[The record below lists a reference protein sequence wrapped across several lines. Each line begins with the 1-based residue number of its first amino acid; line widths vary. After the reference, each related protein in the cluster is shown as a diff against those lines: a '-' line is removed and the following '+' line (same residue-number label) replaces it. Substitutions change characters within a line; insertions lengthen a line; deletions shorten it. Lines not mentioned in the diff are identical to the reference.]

1 MSETSKIEIHGLR
14 KSFGSNEVLKN
25 ISLDVAKGGVV
36 ALIGPS
42 GSGKSTLL
50 RCINLLVV
58 PDGGSVRV
66 GDTRFAFGDGSKLPD
81 VRTLAKFRATTGM
94 VFQHFNLFPHMT
106 TMQNVMEG
114 PVTVRRMAK
123 ADAEKLARAQLAKV
137 GLAEKADQYPATLSG
152 GQKQRV
158 AIARALAMEPDVMLF
173 DEATSAL
180 DPELVGEVLNVIQ
193 QLASEGMTM
202 VIVTHEIA
210 FAREVADRLI
220 FMRDGVVVEEGPAR
234 QVIDNPQEAATR
246 AFLSHFRRTAAGQR
260 DTVMPDINRIY
271 LVTGAASGI
280 GRATAKLLAAPGV
293 ALLLHTRS
301 NAEGLDATAADVQA
315 KGAVVAKC
323 LGDLA
328 EEAAVADALAAT
340 QRAFGRLDGLI
351 LVGGHARR
359 GSAIGTPADQFRQA
373 MDESALAFTRMVEA
387 ALPLL
392 RAGQDPRIVAVSSF
406 VAHAIRP
413 EFAPFA
419 ATAASRAAL
428 EALVRLTAVELAKDG
443 ITVNAVAPGLILKDK
458 PSESRLSP
466 EQIAATEALIP
477 MRRRGRPE
485 EVAEIIAFLASP
497 SASYVTGQVWHV
509 NGGLT

>member
-1 MSETSKIEIHGLR
+1 MP
-14 KSFGSNEVLKN
+14 N
-25 ISLDVAKGGVV
+25 ID
-36 ALIGPS
+36 
-42 GSGKSTLL
+42 
-50 RCINLLVV
+50 
-58 PDGGSVRV
+58 
-66 GDTRFAFGDGSKLPD
+66 
-81 VRTLAKFRATTGM
+81 RA
-94 VFQHFNLFPHMT
+94 
-106 TMQNVMEG
+106 
-114 PVTVRRMAK
+114 
-123 ADAEKLARAQLAKV
+123 
-137 GLAEKADQYPATLSG
+137 
-152 GQKQRV
+152 
-158 AIARALAMEPDVMLF
+158 
-173 DEATSAL
+173 
-180 DPELVGEVLNVIQ
+180 
-193 QLASEGMTM
+193 
-202 VIVTHEIA
+202 
-210 FAREVADRLI
+210 
-220 FMRDGVVVEEGPAR
+220 
-234 QVIDNPQEAATR
+234 
-246 AFLSHFRRTAAGQR
+246 
-260 DTVMPDINRIY
+260 Y

-301 NAEGLDATAADVQA
+301 NAEGLDATAADSEL
-315 KGAVVAKC
+315 KGAVVVKC

-328 EEAAVADALAAT
+328 EEAAAPDAIAAA

-373 MDESALAFTRMVEA
+373 IDESALAFTRMVET

-392 RAGQDPRIVAVSSF
+392 RAGQDPRIVVVSSF

-428 EALVRLTAVELAKDG
+428 ETLVRLTAIELAKDG
-443 ITVNAVAPGLILKDK
+443 ITVNAVAPGLIVKDK
-458 PSESRLSP
+458 PGESRLSP

-497 SASYVTGQVWHV
+497 RASYVTGQIWHV

>member
-1 MSETSKIEIHGLR
+1 
-14 KSFGSNEVLKN
+14 
-25 ISLDVAKGGVV
+25 
-36 ALIGPS
+36 
-42 GSGKSTLL
+42 
-50 RCINLLVV
+50 
-58 PDGGSVRV
+58 
-66 GDTRFAFGDGSKLPD
+66 
-81 VRTLAKFRATTGM
+81 
-94 VFQHFNLFPHMT
+94 
-106 TMQNVMEG
+106 
-114 PVTVRRMAK
+114 
-123 ADAEKLARAQLAKV
+123 
-137 GLAEKADQYPATLSG
+137 
-152 GQKQRV
+152 
-158 AIARALAMEPDVMLF
+158 
-173 DEATSAL
+173 
-180 DPELVGEVLNVIQ
+180 
-193 QLASEGMTM
+193 
-202 VIVTHEIA
+202 
-210 FAREVADRLI
+210 
-220 FMRDGVVVEEGPAR
+220 
-234 QVIDNPQEAATR
+234 
-246 AFLSHFRRTAAGQR
+246 
-260 DTVMPDINRIY
+260 MPDIDRAY

-293 ALLLHTRS
+293 ALMLHTRA
-301 NAEGLDATAADVQA
+301 NAEGLDAAAAETEA

-328 EEAAVADALAAT
+328 DEAAVMDALAAT

-419 ATAASRAAL
+419 ATAASRSAL
-428 EALVRLTAVELAKDG
+428 EALVRLTAIELAKDG
-443 ITVNAVAPGLILKDK
+443 ITVNAVAPGLTVKDK

-485 EVAEIIAFLASP
+485 EIAEIIAFLASP
-497 SASYVTGQVWHV
+497 RASYVTGQIWHV